1 MKLQIVFSL
10 EQPVLKLDYYSIFYS
25 FFKQAL
31 EKNNKEKY
39 EELFLNPTVK
49 NFCFSLKLEA
59 PVFKKDMIELG
70 SPQVIMTF
78 HDYNQIELFDFYNA
92 FLLDYQNDVI
102 YPMNHNR
109 AKIVQLSVSKIQV
122 IKEKTLFIK
131 MQSPL
136 ALKFHNSEEN
146 KDWYYTY
153 KDDGFFEILKN
164 SIANVSK
171 QLGYQFDLSDFE
183 IVPVNPRRTVI
194 QLYGI
199 SFPVSLGSY
208 ILKGNALLLDFLYQ
222 AGIGSLRSSGC
233 GLFEIIGK
241 E

>member
-10 EQPVLKLDYYSIFYS
+10 EQTVLPIDYYSIFYS

-39 EELFLNPTVK
+39 DELYENPTIK
-49 NFCFSLKLEA
+49 NFCFSLKLDS
-59 PVFKKDMIELG
+59 PVFKRDMIELG

-102 YPMNHNR
+102 YPMNHNC
-109 AKIVQLSVSKIQV
+109 AKIVQLSVSKLQV
-122 IKEKTLFIK
+122 IKEKTLYIK

-136 ALKFHNSEEN
+136 ALKFHNPENN

-153 KDDGFFEILKN
+153 VDDEFSKILKDN
-164 SIANVSK
+164 IANVSSK
-171 QLGYQFDLSDFE
+171 LGYQFDLSDFE
-183 IVPVNPRRTVI
+183 IIPVNPRRTVI
-194 QLYGI
+194 NLYGI